1 MSWSWPGHESA
12 KQATWKYI
20 PTVSTGWLMTTVEN
34 FSLKNRR
41 DISLINLRGT
51 PANYNLAETFKNN
64 LIIAGFKLKLEL
76 NYIFIT
82 NQTLPPYQY
91 HRLIVILC
99 ILEATNSQ
107 VINKKKKKIH
117 SSDVKS
123 IEPKFDWFFSW
134 RNRKLRLFS
143 LTDRCRISIL
153 SNGTER
159 YAKTNIP
166 GNTAKRVI

>member
-1 MSWSWPGHESA
+1 
-12 KQATWKYI
+12 
-20 PTVSTGWLMTTVEN
+20 MTTVEN

-107 VINKKKKKIH
+107 VINKKKKFTAQTLSQ
-117 SSDVKS
+117 SSQSS
-123 IEPKFDWFFSW
+123 IDFSV
-134 RNRKLRLFS
+134 
-143 LTDRCRISIL
+143 DGI
-153 SNGTER
+153 
-159 YAKTNIP
+159 
-166 GNTAKRVI
+166 GN